1 MFSRRHIDE
10 NSVFDKLTLGIYVFM
25 TIFGQKN
32 NVTNIFS
39 SVKFLK
45 YDLSLVF
52 VIKKI
57 SVNTAMFKEV
67 RVSKL

>member
-1 MFSRRHIDE
+1 MRIV
-10 NSVFDKLTLGIYVFM
+10 VFDKLTLGIYVFM

-52 VIKKI
+52 VIKQI

>member
-1 MFSRRHIDE
+1 MSMRIV
-10 NSVFDKLTLGIYVFM
+10 VFDKLTLGIYVFM

>member
-1 MFSRRHIDE
+1 MRIV
-10 NSVFDKLTLGIYVFM
+10 VFDKLTLGIYVFM